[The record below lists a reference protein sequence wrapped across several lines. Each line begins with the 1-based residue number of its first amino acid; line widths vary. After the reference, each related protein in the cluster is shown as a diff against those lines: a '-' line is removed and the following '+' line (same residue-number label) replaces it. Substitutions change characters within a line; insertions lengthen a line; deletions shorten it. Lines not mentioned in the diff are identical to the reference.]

1 MWEEIGLRWVFA
13 IAVMVIGL
21 VLGPG
26 GASASSV
33 VITINKVSQK
43 LTVTI
48 DGDRKYVWPV
58 STGAPRYETP
68 GGTYRPFRMERDH
81 FSEEWDDAPMPH
93 SIFFTAQG
101 HAIHGSPYV
110 KSLGRRVSHG
120 CVRLAPANAA
130 TLYALVE
137 EVGMRNTRVI
147 VKGGFFEEG
156 FARRTQ
162 RKLKK
167 PNWFA
172 NSD

>member
-1 MWEEIGLRWVFA
+1 VWKEIGLGRAFA
-13 IAVMVIGL
+13 IAVMLIGL
-21 VLGPG
+21 ALGSG
-26 GASASSV
+26 GASASSL

-43 LTVTI
+43 LTVTV

-68 GGTYRPFRMERDH
+68 SGTYRPFRMERDH

-93 SIFFTAQG
+93 SIFFTPQG

-130 TLYALVE
+130 ILYALVQE
-137 EVGMRNTRVI
+137 AGMRNTQVI
-147 VKGGFFEEG
+147 VKGGPFEG
-156 FARRTQ
+156 VFARRSLP
-162 RKLKK
+162 RLKQ
-167 PNWFA
+167 PNWLTNF
-172 NSD
+172 D